1 MGAEN
6 DKVKLYQSKE
16 IQKLQKNIDR
26 EKEV

>member
-6 DKVKLYQSKE
+6 DKVKLHQSKE

>member
-6 DKVKLYQSKE
+6 DKVKLHQPTE
-16 IQKLQKNIDR
+16 IQKNQKNIDR